1 MARANMVFGFELPNY
16 RSPSTNHRQPSY
28 MNHLIAPSVLA
39 ANFRH
44 LQADFDMV
52 NRSEAD
58 WFHVDIMDGR
68 FVPNISFGMDIV
80 KTMKSMAERPLDVH
94 LMIVEPERYIQAFRK
109 AGADVIT
116 VHYEACTHLHRTIQ
130 EIKESGAKAG
140 VALNPHTPVSLLDD
154 VLEDLDMVCL
164 MSVNPGFGGQKFIYN
179 TIPRIRQLRDMAIV
193 KNTNTLIEV
202 DGGVGLQNAE
212 EILKAG
218 ANVLVAGSSVFN
230 SPDPVDTI
238 SKLKA
243 IGKGEV
249 WV

>member
-1 MARANMVFGFELPNY
+1 
-16 RSPSTNHRQPSY
+16 

-39 ANFRH
+39 ANFRN

-58 WFHVDIMDGR
+58 WYHVDVMDGR
-68 FVPNISFGMDIV
+68 FVPNISFGMFIV
-80 KTMKSMAERPLDVH
+80 EFMKKMAERPLDVH
-94 LMIVEPERYIQAFRK
+94 LMILEPEKYIADFRK

-116 VHYEACTHLHRTIQ
+116 VHYEACPHLHRTIQ
-130 EIKESGAKAG
+130 QIKETGAKAG
-140 VALNPHTPVSLLDD
+140 VALNPHTPVNLLED
-154 VLEDLDMVCL
+154 VLEDLDMVLL

-179 TIPRIRQLRDMAIV
+179 TIPKIKQLNEMIIV
-193 KNTNTLIEV
+193 KNSKTLIEI

-230 SPDPVDTI
+230 SPDPVATI
-238 SKLKA
+238 AQLKA
-243 IGKGEV
+243 IGKGEA

>member
-1 MARANMVFGFELPNY
+1 MK
-16 RSPSTNHRQPSY
+16 
-28 MNHLIAPSVLA
+28 HLIAPSVLA
-39 ANFRH
+39 ANYAN

-58 WFHVDIMDGR
+58 WYHVDVMDGS
-68 FVPNISFGMDIV
+68 FVPNISFGMFIV
-80 KTMKSMAERPLDVH
+80 EFMKKMAQKPLDVH
-94 LMIVEPERYIQAFRK
+94 LMILEPEKYIEPFRK

-116 VHYEACTHLHRTIQ
+116 VHYEACPHLHRTIQ
-130 EIKESGAKAG
+130 QIKETGAKAG
-140 VALNPHTPVSLLDD
+140 VALNPHTPVRLLED
-154 VLEDLDMVCL
+154 VIEDLDLVLL

-179 TIPRIRQLRDMAIV
+179 TIPKIRQLREMITTR
-193 KNTNTLIEV
+193 NTNTLIEI

-218 ANVLVAGSSVFN
+218 ANVLVAGSSVFGSN
-230 SPDPVDTI
+230 DPTATI
-238 SKLKA
+238 AQLKA